1 MFKIVEVKPLPDFRV
16 WLKYEDGTEGEIDL
30 SYLAG
35 RGVFKKWD
43 EPGEFE
49 KVSIGSG
56 GELCW
61 GNDLDLCPDS
71 LYMKL
76 TRKTVE
82 ELFPGFG
89 KAKVHA

>member
-1 MFKIVEVKPLPDFRV
+1 MFRIIAAKPLGRYRV
-16 WLKYEDGTEGEIDL
+16 WLKYQDEIAGEVDL
-30 SYLAG
+30 SHLAG

-43 EPGEFE
+43 EPDGFE
-49 KVSIGSG
+49 RLSIGSA

-61 GNDLDLCPDS
+61 GEDVDLCPDA

-76 TRKTVE
+76 TGKSVE

-89 KAKVHA
+89 KAPSHA